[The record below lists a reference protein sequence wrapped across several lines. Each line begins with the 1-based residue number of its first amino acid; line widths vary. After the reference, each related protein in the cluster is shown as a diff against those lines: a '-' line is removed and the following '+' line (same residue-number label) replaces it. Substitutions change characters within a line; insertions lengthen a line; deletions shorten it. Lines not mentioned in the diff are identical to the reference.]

1 MPSYKLIY
9 FDFRGRG
16 ELIRFMFAQAG
27 VSYEDKRIAL
37 NSKEWAD
44 LKPVTPFG
52 LLPVLEIDGE
62 PLTGSTVIARYLAEL
77 SDFDLAG
84 SKELDNA
91 HIAAI
96 GNFITDLEMEIAP
109 IVRGKFT
116 KKDEQ
121 TMEILKK
128 EFVEECVPKFISKL
142 ELLSSTNPNGYL
154 WKNQL
159 TWIDFYMYQMIDWI
173 KIHVQASFL
182 DSFPNLRKLCDT
194 IEGLPNIAKWISER
208 PDSDY

>member
-9 FDFRGRG
+9 FKSKGRG
-16 ELIRFMFAQAG
+16 ELIRFIFAQAG
-27 VSYEDKRIAL
+27 VPYEDKRIA
-37 NSKEWAD
+37 SIEEW
-44 LKPVTPFG
+44 PTPFG
-52 LLPVLEIDGE
+52 LLPVLETDGE

-84 SKELDNA
+84 SNELDNA

-96 GNFITDLEMEIAP
+96 GNFITDLEMEIVP
-109 IVRGKFT
+109 IVRAKLT

-121 TMEILKK
+121 TIEILKK
-128 EFVEECVPKFISKL
+128 EFVEKCFPKFISKL
-142 ELLSSTNPNGYL
+142 ELLSSKSPKGYL
-154 WKNQL
+154 WNDKL

-182 DSFPNLRKLCDT
+182 DSFPNLRNLCNT

-208 PDSDY
+208 PASDF